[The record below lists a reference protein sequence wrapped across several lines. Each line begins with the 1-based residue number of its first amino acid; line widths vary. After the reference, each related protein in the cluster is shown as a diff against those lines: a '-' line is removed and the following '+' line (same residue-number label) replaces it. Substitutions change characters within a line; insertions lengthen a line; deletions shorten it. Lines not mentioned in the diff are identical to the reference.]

1 RLDSTP
7 YIVLSEGKLY
17 WMIDAYTTTDK
28 YPYSNL
34 SKGGFNYIR
43 NSVKITVN
51 AYNGDVNFYVIDN
64 NDPLIRTYR
73 KIFPDL
79 FKDFSEMPKDLAL
92 HIRYPRDLFQTQA
105 EIYSVYHMT
114 DPVVFYNKE
123 DKWAIPNEIYAQEP
137 TVMNPYYAI
146 INFADQNY
154 LEEYVLMLPF
164 TPSTKNNMISWVA
177 AMCDPENYGKI
188 IEYQFPKEKLIFG
201 PMQIESRI
209 DQNTEISQLF
219 TLWGQKGSTVIRGNL
234 LVYPVKDSLFYVEPI
249 YLQSEQSE
257 LPELKRVIVAYQ
269 NKIGVGLDLKG
280 ALNQIF
286 GGTIVQTP
294 TSVPAEST
302 GQLQDLNIQELINKA
317 VDDFNAAQEKLRAG
331 DFTGYGDYINRLQE
345 TLDSLQK
352 EME

>member
-1 RLDSTP
+1 
-7 YIVLSEGKLY
+7 
-17 WMIDAYTTTDK
+17 
-28 YPYSNL
+28 
-34 SKGGFNYIR
+34 
-43 NSVKITVN
+43 
-51 AYNGDVNFYVIDN
+51 
-64 NDPLIRTYR
+64 
-73 KIFPDL
+73 
-79 FKDFSEMPKDLAL
+79 
-92 HIRYPRDLFQTQA
+92 
-105 EIYSVYHMT
+105 
-114 DPVVFYNKE
+114 
-123 DKWAIPNEIYAQEP
+123 
-137 TVMNPYYAI
+137 
-146 INFADQNY
+146 
-154 LEEYVLMLPF
+154 
-164 TPSTKNNMISWVA
+164 MISWVA
-177 AMCDPENYGKI
+177 AMCDAENYGKI

-280 ALNQIF
+280 ALKQIF
-286 GGTIVQTP
+286 SETKIQTQ

-302 GQLQDLNIQELINKA
+302 GQLQDLNVQELINKA

-345 TLDSLQK
+345 TLENLQK